1 MIASF
6 TLVLLLN
13 ILVKGASSCLFKP
26 HSDIKARH
34 QELEDQTVARTVA
47 RIEGHAHGFIHNL
60 LNGISA
66 SRDAELQE
74 KINSLD
80 DFYQDEILKR
90 ELLLNQTIEKNA
102 RRFRE
107 LLVENG
113 SDHTRIHSLTAR
125 LKLNDEVIWKELV
138 DVDLSELKQEKDM
151 KVRII
156 VIFGA
161 LENLRIKIEQNLAFI
176 RINDK
181 ILVALSFFSTITLL
195 LLPFVLYGVR
205 KMSKDIDHMKR
216 KVNNYQQLVEEN
228 IEMEIRGQRR
238 TETDV

>member
-1 MIASF
+1 M
-6 TLVLLLN
+6 
-13 ILVKGASSCLFKP
+13 
-26 HSDIKARH
+26 
-34 QELEDQTVARTVA
+34 
-47 RIEGHAHGFIHNL
+47 
-60 LNGISA
+60 
-66 SRDAELQE
+66 
-74 KINSLD
+74 
-80 DFYQDEILKR
+80 
-90 ELLLNQTIEKNA
+90 
-102 RRFRE
+102 
-107 LLVENG
+107 
-113 SDHTRIHSLTAR
+113 
-125 LKLNDEVIWKELV
+125 
-138 DVDLSELKQEKDM
+138 DLSELRQEKDM

-205 KMSKDIDHMKR
+205 KMSKDIDHLKR